1 MLSLHI
7 SIIIPEDIVL
17 FSSVYWMGGG
27 GGGGALVA
35 QYDTD
40 RQNNQI
46 LPVTYAQSH
55 C

>member
-17 FSSVYWMGGG
+17 FFFCLLDEGGEG
-27 GGGGALVA
+27 LVA

-46 LPVTYAQSH
+46 LPVTYAH

>member
-1 MLSLHI
+1 MLSLHNI

-27 GGGGALVA
+27 GA

-46 LPVTYAQSH
+46 LPVTYAH